1 MFPAAFTYQR
11 AGSVAEAVRL
21 LGRNPGAKLIA
32 GGHSL
37 IPLMKLRLA
46 RPSALI
52 DIGRIAELKGVT
64 VRDSTVT
71 IGALTTHATLASS
84 PDVRRAAPLL
94 AEAASV
100 IGDPP
105 VRNRGTVG
113 GNVVHADPGS
123 DLPTALTALGATF
136 TVQRARTQTS
146 VAASRFFKAFMET
159 AVGEKEVL
167 VSVQVPAAQP
177 GQGAGYAKMFHP
189 ASRFALISAAA
200 VVTVQGGQCTAASVA
215 VGGLVPT
222 PRKATAVERALIG
235 KPLTEQNIAAAARR
249 VTDNLGDNIIG
260 DLHASAEY
268 RRAMVS
274 VYVQRALTAAAQRA
288 GG

>member
-11 AGSVAEAVRL
+11 AGSVAEAIRL
-21 LGRNPGAKLIA
+21 LRRNPGAKLIA

-46 RPSALI
+46 RPPALI
-52 DIGRIAELKGVT
+52 DIGRVAELKGVT
-64 VRDSTVT
+64 VRDGTVT
-71 IGALTTHATLASS
+71 IGALTTHAMLASS
-84 PDVRRAAPLL
+84 ADVRRSAPLL

-100 IGDPP
+100 IGDPA

-136 TVQRARTQTS
+136 NVQRARSQQS
-146 VAASRFFKAFMET
+146 VAVSRFFKAFMET

-189 ASRFALISAAA
+189 ASRFALLSVAA
-200 VVTVQGGQCTAASVA
+200 VVTVQGGRCTAASVA

-222 PRKATAVERALIG
+222 PRKAASVQRALVG
-235 KPLTEQNIAAAARR
+235 KALTPQVISEAAAQVAN
-249 VTDNLGDNIIG
+249 DLGDSLIG
-260 DLHASAEY
+260 DIHASVEY
-268 RRAMVS
+268 RRSMAS
-274 VYVQRALTAAAQRA
+274 VYVQRALTQAAGRT
-288 GG
+288 GT

>member
-21 LGRNPGAKLIA
+21 LGRTPGAKLIA

-46 RPSALI
+46 RPPALV

-64 VRDSTVT
+64 VRDGTVT

-84 PDVRRAAPLL
+84 ADVRRSAPLL

-100 IGDPP
+100 IGDPA
-105 VRNRGTVG
+105 VRNRGTIG

-136 TVQRARTQTS
+136 NVQRARSQQN

-189 ASRFALISAAA
+189 ASRFALLSAAA
-200 VVTVQGGQCTAASVA
+200 VVTVLGGRCTAASVV

-222 PRKATAVERALIG
+222 PRKAASVERALVG
-235 KPLTEQNIAAAARR
+235 KALTPETIADAARR

-268 RRAMVS
+268 RRAMAS

-288 GG
+288 A